1 MALFKTMG
9 FSQLNPL
16 EEAGAIQS
24 SQPKRT
30 LPFTLILNHYCVRMP
45 LGTM

>member
-1 MALFKTMG
+1 MALFKTMS

-24 SQPKRT
+24 SQPKCT
-30 LPFTLILNHYCVRMP
+30 PPFTLLLNHSCVWMP